1 MFCTEAQYARCD
13 VEWTE
18 KGKRFAFDHRPFRT
32 PAIMYPLI
40 TIFGQLVSADQFPEW
55 NVSFVESLFPS
66 ACFGLTNDLSN
77 IRTERYTVSISLVI
91 RIFSFLFSLF
101 PSCSLSLFCLS
112 LSPLLCSL
120 ELLLKLK
127 IFVALLS
134 FPLFSFFLLL
144 RRVNFAGINYCDD
157 LNFDKKWDKFV
168 EGIKISSIQ
177 SDRDDLSRT
186 TKIRA
191 DRRIP
196 R

>member
-101 PSCSLSLFCLS
+101 PSCSLSLLSVFVSSPLFFGTIVEVEDFCS
-112 LSPLLCSL
+112 PSFLSPFL
-120 ELLLKLK
+120 
-127 IFVALLS
+127 
-134 FPLFSFFLLL
+134 LFSSSSSSKFRWNQLL
-144 RRVNFAGINYCDD
+144 RRS
-157 LNFDKKWDKFV
+157 KF
-168 EGIKISSIQ
+168 
-177 SDRDDLSRT
+177 R
-186 TKIRA
+186 
-191 DRRIP
+191 
-196 R
+196 